1 MGSSGRSRSNQ
12 RRLERVAT
20 LASNNSACTLMQFG
34 RDSEAL
40 DELAEALPALL
51 RLRNPWTNYYLI
63 SSFSEVY
70 ARGGDAR
77 RAVMP
82 HGTSNAIAVSVGDA
96 TQPTPE
102 EAQEWDL
109 LAAEIRKTSAEQ
121 WMPNTAPAEQPASKM
136 PSTTSSKPWLT
147 NSGRRTAQLE

>member
-1 MGSSGRSRSNQ
+1 
-12 RRLERVAT
+12 
-20 LASNNSACTLMQFG
+20 MQFG

-70 ARGGDAR
+70 ARGGEAR

-82 HGTSNAIAVSVGDA
+82 RGTSDAIAVWVGDA

-109 LAAEIRKTSAEQ
+109 LAAEIRKSISAEQ
-121 WMPNTAPAEQPASKM
+121 WDAEYRAGRATSVEDAVHDIQQTLAHKQRSPHYPARVTADHELRIPILQSITLVAA
-136 PSTTSSKPWLT
+136 
-147 NSGRRTAQLE
+147 